1 MRNTKTPT
9 DSLTLYAHRHLEH
22 VLLAIAETARR
33 KATAILEAG
42 GAYEVRVCME
52 INTTPRITLVL
63 IDDECEE
70 HELHR
75 IGGEPDR

>member
-22 VLLAIAETARR
+22 VLLAINETERR

-42 GAYEVRVCME
+42 GAYEVRVRME
-52 INTTPRITLVL
+52 INTKPCITLV
-63 IDDECEE
+63 IKDDECEE
-70 HELHR
+70 HELHTV
-75 IGGEPDR
+75 GGEPDR